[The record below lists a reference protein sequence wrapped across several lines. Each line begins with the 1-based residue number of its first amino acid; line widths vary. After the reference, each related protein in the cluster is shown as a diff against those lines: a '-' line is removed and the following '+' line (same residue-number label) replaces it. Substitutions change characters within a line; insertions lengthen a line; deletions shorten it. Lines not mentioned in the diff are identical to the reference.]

1 MPIIISVC
9 LLSACTEVIDIDL
22 EQTKPY
28 IVVNSIIDADTT
40 VKVSL
45 SYSRFFLEGGDFRKI
60 NDANVVVKRNGSP
73 MTLSSVDQGDYIFA
87 ETVHAGDIL
96 DLCVVVPGYD
106 TVTASTQVPSTPDVS
121 AKGGLRFVEQRDE
134 YGGLSVTGRLTLRLY
149 DKPGVQYYY
158 VQIFSHINSS
168 DNGSSKYFIC
178 NNPLVNNIASSDIL
192 SQLESELDGET
203 NELYF
208 SDELFDGKDIDISF
222 DIPLYYSDYSSSDT
236 SQFFSVH
243 VTELTP
249 ALFRYL
255 RSSQADDEDLFS
267 MFTEPVQVIC
277 NIRNGIGIFAAQSR
291 TRLTY
296 QKED

>member
-1 MPIIISVC
+1 MTPHRFRFLMPTIISVC

-73 MTLSSVDQGDYIFA
+73 MTLSSADQGDYIFA

-208 SDELFDGKDIDISF
+208 SDELFDGKDIDISLIF
-222 DIPLYYSDYSSSDT
+222 PCTIVIIAAATRRSSFRCTSRNSPPRCFDT
-236 SQFFSVH
+236 SDRRRQ
-243 VTELTP
+243 TT
-249 ALFRYL
+249 
-255 RSSQADDEDLFS
+255 
-267 MFTEPVQVIC
+267 
-277 NIRNGIGIFAAQSR
+277 R
-291 TRLTY
+291 TCLVCSLNPCR
-296 QKED
+296 